1 MKRRERQWST
11 THRYQS
17 VCFMAPLI
25 FSLGLSF
32 IFTFS
37 SLSFPSRRPD
47 TCPTWCIPCASVEPF
62 SLWPTYA
69 KRGEPIIKFISSL
82 LNLSLLKSCQTSH
95 LCQPPLKSHLLK
107 ILVRSECFLHFSL
120 IHSCLTSTLS
130 IFKTHLKTH
139 SFSLAFDPTLD
150 IDLVHFYCVIAV
162 FTFHSLECIYLFL
175 CTGLCV

>member
-1 MKRRERQWST
+1 MEHLHICVHSSVEECIIQVVISKWSALLYRLINWMKRRERQWST

-37 SLSFPSRRPD
+37 SLAFPSRRPD
-47 TCPTWCIPCASVEPF
+47 TCPTWCIPCASVEQF

-120 IHSCLTSTLS
+120 AAW
-130 IFKTHLKTH
+130 HLR
-139 SFSLAFDPTLD
+139 
-150 IDLVHFYCVIAV
+150 C
-162 FTFHSLECIYLFL
+162 LFL
-175 CTGLCV
+175 KLILKRILSLWPLTQH

>member
-1 MKRRERQWST
+1 MEYDTQV
-11 THRYQS
+11 S
-17 VCFMAPLI
+17 VCLFYGSFNILPRAFFHFYIFMA
-25 FSLGLSF
+25 
-32 IFTFS
+32 
-37 SLSFPSRRPD
+37 FPSRRPD

-82 LNLSLLKSCQTSH
+82 LNLSLLKRCQTSH

-130 IFKTHLKTH
+130 IFKTHLKRIL
-139 SFSLAFDPTLD
+139 SLWPLTQ
-150 IDLVHFYCVIAV
+150 H
-162 FTFHSLECIYLFL
+162 
-175 CTGLCV
+175 

>member
-1 MKRRERQWST
+1 
-11 THRYQS
+11 
-17 VCFMAPLI
+17 MAPLI

-37 SLSFPSRRPD
+37 SLAFPSRRPD

-95 LCQPPLKSHLLK
+95 LCQPPLK
-107 ILVRSECFLHFSL
+107 IPVRSECFLNFRKK
-120 IHSCLTSTLS
+120 HSCLTSTLS

-139 SFSLAFDPTLD
+139 SYSLAFDPTLD
-150 IDLVHFYCVIAV
+150 IDLAHFYCVIAV
-162 FTFHSLECIYLFL
+162 FTFHSLECIYFVYRTL
-175 CTGLCV
+175 CLM